1 MGPFFKEDAFCPLTD
16 PRTKEDRGLERAG
29 VQEGCDLGGVMSLRV
44 LLRGP
49 CPLRQRLAWSW
60 AQALPGPLLWLGSPP
75 PGPLRT
81 GDRQL
86 GSPVSPRA
94 LQQALAGEA
103 RRFGTVVVD
112 GVEDLGFRWLR
123 QPGVHSRPLT
133 APLLAMAAPATPA
146 PQGFDLVADLDTDEV
161 LVVSQARHPSLR
173 GLVIRQPG
181 PELLVFLP
189 GGFGLPQPLPVA
201 A

>member
-1 MGPFFKEDAFCPLTD
+1 
-16 PRTKEDRGLERAG
+16 
-29 VQEGCDLGGVMSLRV
+29 MSLRV

-81 GDRQL
+81 GDWRL
-86 GSPVSPRA
+86 ESPVSRRA
-94 LQQALAGEA
+94 LQQTLAAEGH
-103 RRFGTVVVD
+103 RFGTVVVD
-112 GVEDLGFRWLR
+112 RVEDHGFRWLR
-123 QPGVHSRPLT
+123 QPGARGRPLT
-133 APLLAMAAPATPA
+133 APLLAMAAPGTPA